1 MTKNP
6 ASEFVAP
13 ERFAV
18 SHLGMRELHENRPP
32 WQLVKELIQNSWDE
46 APESTVCTVEINV
59 RPHEQ
64 TTLVTV
70 NDDGPGFSDISDAWT
85 LMKHTAK
92 RQQPNKRG
100 RFNMGEKE
108 IVSVALEAE
117 VETVGHTVTFPRI
130 GSRVVSP
137 NQRARGTRITALM
150 PWNRQQAEEL
160 VAKLATFRPTDCRL
174 VVNKEEVIQRE
185 PLSVRS
191 AILNTV
197 LQEGPGQPMR
207 PTRRRTD
214 IHVLT
219 PHDPAESWLYEMGI
233 PVQPIGTPWDV
244 DVMQKIPMPPNRDTV
259 SEAYLS
265 DIYAEVLNAEHEIME
280 PHQFGEQWVK
290 QAVEDPR
297 TESPAIASTVAGR
310 YGPKVLLTSPDPDAN
325 MKAAEDDYELVNPR
339 SLSKIERDR
348 FRVDAGLQNTRQV
361 FGSPAPVIE
370 ELDPETPDEIAFAQ
384 WVVEVGK
391 MAGLRV
397 AVKIINDEK
406 AHRLADC
413 TAATPSPTVRF
424 NRASLPPSFFAQPY
438 PQPDQLELVMHELG
452 HAVANK
458 PMEHG
463 PAWGDGVAHVG
474 AMIAAG
480 LLAKAESRHLH

>member
-1 MTKNP
+1 MNKNP
-6 ASEFVAP
+6 TAEFVAP

-46 APESTVCTVEINV
+46 APEATVCTVEITV
-59 RPHEQ
+59 RSNENA
-64 TTLVTV
+64 TLVTV
-70 NDDGPGFSDISDAWT
+70 TDDGPGFNDISDAWT

-92 RQQPNKRG
+92 RQQPTKRG

-117 VETVGHTVTFPRI
+117 VETVGHTVTFPRM

-137 NQRARGTRITALM
+137 NQRAKGTRIAALM
-150 PWNRQQAEEL
+150 PWNQEQADGL

-174 VVNKEEVIQRE
+174 VVNKVEVVQRE
-185 PLSVRS
+185 PISIRS
-191 AILNTV
+191 TILNTV

-214 IHVLT
+214 IHILT
-219 PHDPAESWLYEMGI
+219 RHNPAESWLYEMGI
-233 PVQPIGTPWDV
+233 PIQPIGTPWDV

-259 SEAYLS
+259 SESYLS

-280 PHQFGEQWVK
+280 PDQFGEQWVK

-297 TESPAIASTVAGR
+297 TESPAIISTVAGR
-310 YGPKVLLTSPDPDAN
+310 YGSKVLLTSPDADAN

-348 FRVDAGLQNTRQV
+348 FREDAGLQTTRQV
-361 FGSPAPVIE
+361 FGAPTPAIE
-370 ELDPETPDEIAFAQ
+370 EHEPESADEIAFAE
-384 WVVEVGK
+384 WVIDVGM
-391 MAGLRV
+391 MAELNV
-397 AVKIINDEK
+397 TVKIIDDVK

-413 TAATPSPTVRF
+413 TANTTMPTVRF
-424 NRASLPPSFFAQPY
+424 NRAYLPPSFFAPPY
-438 PQPDQLELVMHELG
+438 PKEQQLELVIHELG
-452 HAVANK
+452 HAKANK

-463 PAWGDGVAHVG
+463 PAWGEGVAQVG
-474 AMIAAG
+474 AMIAGG
-480 LLAKAESRHLH
+480 LLARAEKREPH